1 MTKVSLSRQAQA
13 VDTARRAINGS
24 VTPRPSERA
33 LLLAELD
40 AVLVTLRWL
49 QANEEIIRK
58 IKAEQGEAS

>member
-13 VDTARRAINGS
+13 VETARRAINGS
-24 VTPRPSERA
+24 VTPRPSERT
-33 LLLAELD
+33 LLIHDLD
-40 AVLVTLRWL
+40 AVAQTLRWL